1 MSRLT
6 ALMISGKKLWI
17 PLGLVLFLV
26 FAVANI
32 PATWGGYFLT
42 RGTGIA
48 LSGVTGT
55 LWNGRA
61 SLASLRTQVREYS
74 LGQLSWQLRPWS
86 LLGLSPC
93 AQVTT
98 RLPQQQFDGEI
109 CAGATGALQLRNADV
124 SVPSILLQTYLPIP
138 IQGQFSSH
146 IDHLQLQGNVLQS
159 LKGNLTWNGARVNTG
174 NKWLDVGS
182 YAAEFTDNG
191 NNGIKANFFELS
203 GPMDVAIE
211 VELTAPS
218 GGRISGELAAPKA
231 FFESANALDIL
242 AMLAQEDSVDEEG
255 KTHYRVDL
263 NL

>member
-1 MSRLT
+1 MSRIT
-6 ALMISGKKLWI
+6 ALLISRKKLWI

-26 FAVANI
+26 FAIANI

-42 RGTGIA
+42 RGTGVA

-55 LWNGRA
+55 LWDGRA

-74 LGQLSWQLRPWS
+74 LGQLSWQLQPLS
-86 LLGLSPC
+86 LFTLAPC
-93 AQVTT
+93 AKVTT

-109 CAGATGALQLRNADV
+109 CAAPSGALQLRDADI
-124 SVPSILLQTYLPIP
+124 SVPSALVQTYLPIP

-146 IDHLQLQGNVLQS
+146 IDQLQLRGNVLQS
-159 LKGNLTWNGARVNTG
+159 LKGNLTWNGAKVNTG
-174 NKWLDVGS
+174 SNWLDIGS
-182 YAAEFTDNG
+182 YAAELSDNG
-191 NNGIKANFFELS
+191 SNGINARFFELA
-203 GPMDVAIE
+203 GPMDVNLA

-231 FFESANALDIL
+231 FFESANAMD
-242 AMLAQEDSVDEEG
+242 MLSMFAQEDKVDDEG